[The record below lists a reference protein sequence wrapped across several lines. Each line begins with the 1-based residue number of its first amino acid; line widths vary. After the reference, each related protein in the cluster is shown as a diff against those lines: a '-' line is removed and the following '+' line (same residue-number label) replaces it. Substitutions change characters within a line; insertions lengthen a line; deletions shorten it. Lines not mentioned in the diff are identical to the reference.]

1 MTKLRLTLTG
11 ITLAWALLLLV
22 NCSMTQVESRQTPTD
37 QPTTVSRVQPLTKPL
52 PSEPETVAEPAPYV
66 HTVSRSGETL
76 VAISSWYTGSAD
88 NWKRLV
94 EANSGLNPRRIK
106 VGDEILIPAALM
118 KTQLTM
124 PADFMNP
131 SASKKSAPS
140 RVEPTPYVHAVRR
153 SGETLAAISTWY
165 TGSADNWKRLV
176 EANSGLNPRRINV
189 GDKIL
194 IPAALMKTQQP
205 MPADF
210 MASKAQVKKNAP
222 TTSSP
227 KKPTETNRIDLFG
240 PIETNEAGENP
251 DVVGLPLESIE

>member
-94 EANSGLNPRRIK
+94 EANSGLNPRRI
-106 VGDEILIPAALM
+106 
-118 KTQLTM
+118 
-124 PADFMNP
+124 
-131 SASKKSAPS
+131 
-140 RVEPTPYVHAVRR
+140 
-153 SGETLAAISTWY
+153 
-165 TGSADNWKRLV
+165 
-176 EANSGLNPRRINV
+176 NV

-194 IPAALMKTQQP
+194 IPAALMKTHQP

>member
-1 MTKLRLTLTG
+1 
-11 ITLAWALLLLV
+11 
-22 NCSMTQVESRQTPTD
+22 MTQEEPRQTPTD
-37 QPTTVSRVQPLTKPL
+37 QPTAVSPVQPLTKPL
-52 PSEPETVAEPAPYV
+52 PPEPETVAEPAPYV

-94 EANSGLNPRRIK
+94 EANNGLNPRRIK
-106 VGDEILIPAALM
+106 VGDKILIPAALM
-118 KTQLTM
+118 KTQMTM
-124 PADFMNP
+124 PVDFMNP
-131 SASKKSAPS
+131 SASKKSVPS
-140 RVEPTPYVHAVRR
+140 RVETTPYVHTVRR
-153 SGETLAAISTWY
+153 SGETLIAISNWY

-176 EANSGLNPRRINV
+176 DVNKGLNPRRINV
-189 GDKIL
+189 GDQIL

-205 MPADF
+205 MPADY
-210 MASKAQVKKNAP
+210 MASKAQVKKNVP
-222 TTSSP
+222 TKSSP

>member
-1 MTKLRLTLTG
+1 MTKSRLTLTG

-22 NCSMTQVESRQTPTD
+22 NCSMTQEEPRQTPTD
-37 QPTTVSRVQPLTKPL
+37 QPTAVSPVQPLTKPL
-52 PSEPETVAEPAPYV
+52 PPEPETVAEPAPYV

-94 EANSGLNPRRIK
+94 EANNGLNPRRIK
-106 VGDEILIPAALM
+106 
-118 KTQLTM
+118 
-124 PADFMNP
+124 
-131 SASKKSAPS
+131 
-140 RVEPTPYVHAVRR
+140 
-153 SGETLAAISTWY
+153 
-165 TGSADNWKRLV
+165 
-176 EANSGLNPRRINV
+176 V

-194 IPAALMKTQQP
+194 IPAALMKTQMTMPVDFMNPSASKKSVPSRVEPTPFVHTVRQPGETLIAISHWYTGSADNWKRLVDVNKGLNPRRINVGDQILIPAVLMKTQQP
-205 MPADF
+205 MPADY
-210 MASKAQVKKNAP
+210 MASNAQVKKNVP

>member
-1 MTKLRLTLTG
+1 
-11 ITLAWALLLLV
+11 
-22 NCSMTQVESRQTPTD
+22 MTQVESRQTPTD
-37 QPTTVSRVQPLTKPL
+37 QPTSVSPVQRLTKPL
-52 PSEPETVAEPAPYV
+52 PPEPETVAEPAPYV

-94 EANSGLNPRRIK
+94 EANNGLNPRRIK

-118 KTQLTM
+118 KTQLRM

-153 SGETLAAISTWY
+153 SGETLIAISSWY

-194 IPAALMKTQQP
+194 IPAALMKTHQP